1 MLPICHV
8 DAVDMAQAIDL
19 TGDDGAPRCIPG
31 LRPASIRAL
40 ANQGY
45 CDCAYDRID
54 QVRITSFRF
63 ERADDHL
70 SCRARCRGTSDYSV
84 RIRSDLGGSIT
95 KMVCTCPDNRGR
107 ACKHICA
114 VLERL
119 RDREAERRAAAREAS
134 KRRAQLERME
144 RASVFVVYYD
154 KSEVDS
160 GSDYR
165 YSDTIPD
172 SFDTE
177 TLGVFLKRSNA
188 NECANEKVKELRDE
202 RFDDEDFEEYGGNR
216 ATADEDDDDED
227 DFLWEGT
234 GPDDVGRS
242 ITDRVYVRRFAIE
255 DPSADFHV

>member
-45 CDCAYDRID
+45 CDCAYDRIAE
-54 QVRITSFRF
+54 VRITSFRF

-165 YSDTIPD
+165 YSETIPD
-172 SFDTE
+172 SFDAE

-188 NECANEKVKELRDE
+188 NECAIEKVDELRDE
-202 RFDDEDFEEYGGNR
+202 GTEYFEENGGSLP
-216 ATADEDDDDED
+216 EDDADED

-242 ITDRVYVRRFAIE
+242 ITDRVYVRRYAIE
-255 DPSADFHV
+255 DPSAEFHV

>member
-1 MLPICHV
+1 MLPICRSV

-45 CDCAYDRID
+45 CDCAYDCIAE
-54 QVRITSFRF
+54 VRITSFRF

-70 SCRARCRGTSDYSV
+70 SCRARCRGTSDYSI
-84 RIRSDLGGSIT
+84 RIRADLGGSIT
-95 KMVCTCPDNRGR
+95 KMVCTCPDNRGS

-119 RDREAERRAAAREAS
+119 RDREAERRAAARKAS
-134 KRRAQLERME
+134 ARRAQLEKME

-172 SFDTE
+172 SFDAE

-188 NECANEKVKELRDE
+188 NECAREKVDELRDE
-202 RFDDEDFEEYGGNR
+202 GTEYFEENGGSLPE
-216 ATADEDDDDED
+216 EDADED

-255 DPSADFHV
+255 DPSAEFHV

>member
-45 CDCAYDRID
+45 CDCAYDRIAE
-54 QVRITSFRF
+54 VRITSFRF

-95 KMVCTCPDNRGR
+95 KMVCTCSDNRGR

-165 YSDTIPD
+165 YSETIPD
-172 SFDTE
+172 SFDAE
-177 TLGVFLKRSNA
+177 TLGVFLKRCNA
-188 NECANEKVKELRDE
+188 NECARGKVEELRDE
-202 RFDDEDFEEYGGNR
+202 GTEYFEENGGVS
-216 ATADEDDDDED
+216 AGGE

-242 ITDRVYVRRFAIE
+242 ITDRVYVRRYAIE
-255 DPSADFHV
+255 DPSAEFHM

>member
-45 CDCAYDRID
+45 CDCAYDRIAE
-54 QVRITSFRF
+54 VRITSFRF

-165 YSDTIPD
+165 YSETIPD
-172 SFDTE
+172 SFDAE
-177 TLGVFLKRSNA
+177 TLGVFLKRCNA
-188 NECANEKVKELRDE
+188 NECARGKVEELRDE
-202 RFDDEDFEEYGGNR
+202 GTEYFEENGGVIS
-216 ATADEDDDDED
+216 EDDDDGD

-234 GPDDVGRS
+234 RSDDVGRS
-242 ITDRVYVRRFAIE
+242 INDRVYVCQYAIE
-255 DPSADFHV
+255 DPSAEFHM

>member
-1 MLPICHV
+1 
-8 DAVDMAQAIDL
+8 MAQAIDL

-45 CDCAYDRID
+45 CDCAYDRIAE
-54 QVRITSFRF
+54 VRITSFRF

-165 YSDTIPD
+165 YSETIPD
-172 SFDTE
+172 SFDAE
-177 TLGVFLKRSNA
+177 TLGVFLA
-188 NECANEKVKELRDE
+188 V
-202 RFDDEDFEEYGGNR
+202 R
-216 ATADEDDDDED
+216 ATSAQEARLKSSETKAPST
-227 DFLWEGT
+227 LRKT
-234 GPDDVGRS
+234 GEFPRGER
-242 ITDRVYVRRFAIE
+242 TFCGKGQG
-255 DPSADFHV
+255 PTM